1 MYNNTCKTVGVLST
15 DFSHPQTAALLQE
28 VNRQLNARGCA
39 ALLVDAAADDRARQL
54 APLLS
59 AAIHL
64 SGRFSA
70 AFYAAAGQIPLI
82 ALDEL
87 NLDGFAAGA
96 EMGQLLLAQGHQRFG
111 YLQQATC
118 ADPARIDGFSS
129 ALAAAGKTVD
139 QHLTAAGSGDDRD
152 SGYQAMMHY
161 LKRARAAE
169 RIQALFCDND
179 LLAFGALQAVRDFGQ
194 GAHVAVTGFGDSDE
208 ASASTWHLTT
218 WAQPRALLV
227 TEALNRLLLNRTE
240 EDGAWRR
247 GELRVRH
254 SHQGKAVLGEM
265 GQCGC
270 AIRH

>member
-1 MYNNTCKTVGVLST
+1 MYNNTCKTVGVLSD
-15 DFSHPQTAALLQE
+15 DFSHPQTAALLQD

-70 AFYAAAGQIPLI
+70 AFRAAAGQIPLI

-87 NLDGFAAGA
+87 DTDGFAAGA
-96 EMGQLLLAQGHQRFG
+96 EMGRLLLAQGHQRFG
-111 YLQQATC
+111 YLQQAAC
-118 ADPARIDGFSS
+118 ADPSRIDGFSS
-129 ALAAAGKTVD
+129 VLAAAD
-139 QHLTAAGSGDDRD
+139 NPLHQRLSAAGDGRD
-152 SGYQAMMHY
+152 SGYQAMMAY
-161 LKRARAAE
+161 LKRARASE

-194 GAHVAVTGFGDSDE
+194 GAHVAVVGFGDSDE

-218 WAQPRALLV
+218 WAQPRALMI
-227 TEALNRLLLNRTE
+227 TEALNRLLLNRAE

-254 SHQGKAVLGEM
+254 SHHGKAVLGEM

-270 AIRH
+270 AVRH

>member
-70 AFYAAAGQIPLI
+70 AFCAAAGQIPLI

-161 LKRARAAE
+161 LKRARAAGVF
-169 RIQALFCDND
+169 RRCSAITICWR
-179 LLAFGALQAVRDFGQ
+179 LAHCRRCAISVRARTSPLPDSATATRR
-194 GAHVAVTGFGDSDE
+194 AH
-208 ASASTWHLTT
+208 
-218 WAQPRALLV
+218 
-227 TEALNRLLLNRTE
+227 
-240 EDGAWRR
+240 RR
-247 GELRVRH
+247 G
-254 SHQGKAVLGEM
+254 
-265 GQCGC
+265 
-270 AIRH
+270 I

>member
-1 MYNNTCKTVGVLST
+1 MYNNTCKTVGVLS
-15 DFSHPQTAALLQE
+15 DDVSHPHTAALLSE
-28 VNRQLNARGCA
+28 VNRQLNARGCV
-39 ALLVDAAADDRARQL
+39 ALLVDAAAEDRAKQL
-54 APLLS
+54 VPLLS

-64 SGRFSA
+64 SGSFSP
-70 AFYAAAGQIPLI
+70 AFRAAAGHIPLI
-82 ALDEL
+82 ALEEL
-87 NLDGFAAGA
+87 NLNGFTAGA

-111 YLQQATC
+111 YLQQAI
-118 ADPARIDGFSS
+118 ARDLSRIDGFSS
-129 ALAAAGKTVD
+129 ALAAEDKFLNQQLIAEKGPE
-139 QHLTAAGSGDDRD
+139 RE
-152 SGYQAMMHY
+152 SGYQAMLSY

-194 GAHVAVTGFGDSDE
+194 GAHVAVVGFGDSEE
-208 ASASTWHLTT
+208 AGASTWHLTS

-227 TEALNRLLLNRTE
+227 AEALNRLLLNRKE
-240 EDGAWRR
+240 EEGAWRH

-254 SHQGKAVLGEM
+254 SHHGKAVPGEM